1 MTRFNKLNY
10 FNNIIKKSSIINKVK
25 KLTIINYKK

>member
-10 FNNIIKKSSIINKVK
+10 FNNIIKKTSTIKKNKK
-25 KLTIINYKK
+25 IDNN